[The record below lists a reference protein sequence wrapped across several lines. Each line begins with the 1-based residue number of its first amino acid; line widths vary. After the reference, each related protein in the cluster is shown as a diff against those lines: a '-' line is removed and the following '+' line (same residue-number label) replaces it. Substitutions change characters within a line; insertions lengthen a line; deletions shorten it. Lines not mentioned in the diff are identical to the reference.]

1 VSWRRRIRAGEAAVT
16 AHGGSGARCS
26 ALTSAS
32 GGLVTTRGEG
42 PCRHFKA
49 HVAKIIL
56 VRAGLWGHLSNN
68 HLPSPNSDSFF
79 FSLPRN
85 LSSALGSMS
94 PTTSSQIL
102 ARKRRR
108 GVSLFTLFP
117 FLGLLLINGKPPPP
131 RFFGIYSRNG
141 KVRLCFAS
149 FPQIIEKR
157 RRDRINNSLSELR
170 RLVPSAF
177 EKQVN
182 GESR

>member
-108 GVSLFTLFP
+108 GVSLFTLLP
-117 FLGLLLINGKPPPP
+117 FLGLLLINGKPPPLH
-131 RFFGIYSRNG
+131 
-141 KVRLCFAS
+141 V
-149 FPQIIEKR
+149 
-157 RRDRINNSLSELR
+157 SLEFTAVMER
-170 RLVPSAF
+170 SAF
-177 EKQVN
+177 VLPPSHRSLRSADETGSITVCL
-182 GESR
+182 S

>member
-79 FSLPRN
+79 FFPPQKLEFGSRVHVPNYIFSDPGQEKTERRESFYIVP
-85 LSSALGSMS
+85 LSW
-94 PTTSSQIL
+94 I
-102 ARKRRR
+102 
-108 GVSLFTLFP
+108 V
-117 FLGLLLINGKPPPP
+117 IN
-131 RFFGIYSRNG
+131 
-141 KVRLCFAS
+141 
-149 FPQIIEKR
+149 
-157 RRDRINNSLSELR
+157 
-170 RLVPSAF
+170 
-177 EKQVN
+177 
-182 GESR
+182 